1 MAETQIR
8 TAAGV
13 DVGTECIKAVV
24 LCDDG
29 RVLGR
34 AVVPTRGYFQGCAY
48 EALAAALDD
57 AQQREA
63 DLVGIGA
70 TGFAMNC
77 VPRATVTVTES
88 TAHALGAYHHLR
100 HAMTLVNIGGR
111 DPHVIAVNAEGHRVA
126 SRGARSCAIGI
137 GSFLMFTARH
147 LDVSATRLQEL
158 AAAADK
164 PAPVSSYCSV
174 FSNTEVLERL
184 REGATREQIALGSMH
199 SIAERI
205 MEIGG
210 FEDPVVACGGV
221 VEYFPGVLRAL
232 ETLSGVKVTAVA
244 DPIFTGALGAALRVF
259 HQPQESGPL
268 TAGAAA

>member
-1 MAETQIR
+1 MAEPQTR

-13 DVGTECIKAVV
+13 DVGTECIKAVI

-29 RVLGR
+29 RMLGR
-34 AVVPTRGYFQGCAY
+34 AVVPTRGFFQACAY

-57 AQQREA
+57 AQRREA
-63 DLVGIGA
+63 DLLGIGA
-70 TGFAMNC
+70 TGFGMDC
-77 VPRATVTVTES
+77 VPQATITTTES

-111 DPHVIAVNAEGHRVA
+111 DPHVIAVSAEGHRVA
-126 SRGARSCAIGI
+126 ARGARSCAIGV

-158 AAAADK
+158 AAAADH
-164 PAPVSSYCSV
+164 PARVSSYCSV

-184 REGATREQIALGSMH
+184 REGATREQIALGTMH

-205 MEIGG
+205 LEIGG
-210 FEDPVVACGGV
+210 FTDPVVVCGGV
-221 VEYFPGVLRAL
+221 AEYFPGVLRAL
-232 ETLSGVKVTAVA
+232 ETLAGIKVSAVPE
-244 DPIFTGALGAALRVF
+244 PIFTGALGAALRIF
-259 HQPQESGPL
+259 HQPLASDAIA
-268 TAGAAA
+268 AGAVA